1 MRRPIAL
8 VFAIA
13 ITTVACGGAAP
24 SRPAASA
31 VSATEGLTRTTR
43 TIVAEDVVTAA
54 GPAAPDFLMELDG
67 GDIYVLS
74 RDQKP
79 VYMVFWAEW

>member
-1 MRRPIAL
+1 MQ
-8 VFAIA
+8 
-13 ITTVACGGAAP
+13 
-24 SRPAASA
+24 PAASA
-31 VSATEGLTRTTR
+31 VSATEQPTATT
-43 TIVAEDVVTAA
+43 TIATTIAAQPVAAPA
-54 GPAAPDFLMELDG
+54 GPVAPDFLMELDG

>member
-1 MRRPIAL
+1 
-8 VFAIA
+8 
-13 ITTVACGGAAP
+13 
-24 SRPAASA
+24 
-31 VSATEGLTRTTR
+31 
-43 TIVAEDVVTAA
+43 
-54 GPAAPDFLMELDG
+54 MELDG